1 MLSHKRIRE
10 RGKLSLAKYF
20 EELKQGDKVALVRNL
35 SFAPNFP
42 RRMQGK
48 TGKIVEKRGR
58 AYVVKVMDGK
68 KEKTFIVSKIHM
80 KKLNQEKKP
89 K

>member
-1 MLSHKRIRE
+1 MINHKRIRE

-20 EELKQGDKVALVRNL
+20 EELKQGDKIALVRNL
-35 SFAPNFP
+35 SFRPDFP

-48 TGKIVEKRGR
+48 TGKVVEKRGR

-68 KEKTFIVSKIHM
+68 KEKTYIVSKIHM
-80 KKLNQEKKP
+80 KKLNQTKELR
-89 K
+89 